1 MPGEIITL
9 RYKSPLGQMLLGAF
23 RDRLCLCR
31 WSYELHPGRIERRL
45 KTLLKAE
52 LQDCGTCTDAP
63 EVLLETARQLDE
75 YFNGHR
81 RAFDLPLLP
90 VGTAFQKLVWE
101 HLMDIPY
108 GQTVSYSELAKAIGR
123 PGSVRAVANAN
134 GANAIQII
142 IPCHRVTGSDGSLTG
157 YGGGLAVKRFLLE
170 LERDYSKA
178 TE

>member
-9 RYKSPLGQMLLGAF
+9 HYTSPLGQMLLGAF

-31 WSYELHPGRIERRL
+31 WSCELHPGRIERRL
-45 KTLLKAE
+45 KTMLKAE
-52 LQDCGTCTDAP
+52 FQDCGTCTDAP

-90 VGTAFQKLVWE
+90 VGSDFQKRVWQQLL
-101 HLMDIPY
+101 HIQY
-108 GQTVSYSELAKAIGR
+108 GATVSYGELAAAIGS
-123 PGSVRAVANAN
+123 PDSVRAVANAN
-134 GANAIQII
+134 GANAIPII
-142 IPCHRVTGSDGSLTG
+142 IPCHRVIGSDGSLTG

-170 LERDYSKA
+170 LERDDSKT